1 MLFNNVIYF
10 SMIPTSRNHF
20 IHKLYQNISNRIDQS
35 SNHIFL
41 TKIKKVI
48 HETFKQNLKYIF
60 QNLENGLCFNQTIQR
75 PKLAS
80 RQKMKC
86 QLKQISAVR
95 TESSFNLSNL
105 ELRYRRLFTISFSI
119 KRIEIFAKSFRDF

>member
-1 MLFNNVIYF
+1 MV
-10 SMIPTSRNHF
+10 SRNHF

-48 HETFKQNLKYIF
+48 HETFKHNLKYIF

-75 PKLAS
+75 SKLAS